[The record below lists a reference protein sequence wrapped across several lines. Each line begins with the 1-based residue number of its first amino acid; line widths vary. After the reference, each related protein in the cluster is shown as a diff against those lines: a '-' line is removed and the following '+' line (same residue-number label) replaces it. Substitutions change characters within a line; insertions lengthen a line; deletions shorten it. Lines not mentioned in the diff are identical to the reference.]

1 MYFESHLAS
10 LLITGSLGIL
20 QGNLNWDLPLT
31 KVAQNKI
38 LNIFRQRKS
47 FELSLL
53 VGSPTISFLSLTW
66 FSKIS
71 LEAGHLSRC
80 WNRGE
85 NMKILW
91 NNNGVYQNVEDWP
104 MPSDA
109 NIIYLYTLAL
119 TAWKPWP
126 WLLKELVVRRSNL
139 VRLWVSRHFC
149 FKLEG
154 LYLLCFWVILGAI
167 NYCLQKQTVW
177 TISVYNNKRFGVKR
191 SFERSR
197 ELRL

>member
-1 MYFESHLAS
+1 MTKFAQNKIPNIFCQKKFFEFSLLVGSPTTSYLSIAWFSTMYFESHLAS

-119 TAWKPWP
+119 INV
-126 WLLKELVVRRSNL
+126 LLLGK
-139 VRLWVSRHFC
+139 
-149 FKLEG
+149 K
-154 LYLLCFWVILGAI
+154 ILAR
-167 NYCLQKQTVW
+167 
-177 TISVYNNKRFGVKR
+177 YN
-191 SFERSR
+191 
-197 ELRL
+197 